1 MPIVRLT
8 DSQREEAGTRL
19 DQAKRM
25 ARRFRPPAG
34 LSAEEWESEVFL
46 VLVETVANI
55 QPQVNF
61 EAYFFMKCRWRKLSL
76 IEKHRRTH
84 AALAFDPECRPQ
96 KRHTLDDVLEGV
108 SPRDSDI
115 IHLRLAGGRWPVIGK
130 AYGVSGRT
138 IQRWHD
144 AALGRIRRR
153 VSNSSC

>member
-1 MPIVRLT
+1 MPVIRLT
-8 DSQREEAGTRL
+8 DKQRDDAGSKVELAR
-19 DQAKRM
+19 RM
-25 ARRFRPPAG
+25 AKRFRPPLG
-34 LSAEEWESEVFL
+34 MSADEWECEVMM
-46 VLVETVANI
+46 VLVETVATCN
-55 QPQVNF
+55 PNTNF
-61 EAYFFMKCRWRKLSL
+61 EAYFFMKCRWKKLNL

-115 IHLRLAGGRWPVIGK
+115 IRLRLAGGRWPTIGM

-144 AALGRIRRR
+144 AALRRIRRR
-153 VSNSSC
+153 VMA